1 LTYVNR
7 EELGGKF
14 YSVLRSISG
23 IPLRC
28 AQVNDVAD
36 EHGRSAFDLIYI
48 ADGYFHVAVTVTN
61 LLQNGER
68 RASIQEASGLTFVNK
83 QAGTQRM
90 LSVRGVLHVSAGSS

>member
-1 LTYVNR
+1 LAVSFTPFCDQYL
-7 EELGGKF
+7 ESPF
-14 YSVLRSISG
+14 AALRSMMSPTNTGARLSI
-23 IPLRC
+23 
-28 AQVNDVAD
+28 
-36 EHGRSAFDLIYI
+36 IYI